1 MFFKD
6 AQKKWR
12 HSILLI
18 GRKLYVRQISY
29 VYTHLLFYFFF
40 FILFYS
46 VNYKYKNI
54 KKTKKWAFKKTG
66 YNTGM
71 GGNQKISWCIE
82 QSTREEKWC
91 VNEINFRRP
100 GLILAG
106 METEEIGPNLL
117 L

>member
-1 MFFKD
+1 METFNPVNRSETLCE
-6 AQKKWR
+6 AN
-12 HSILLI
+12 LLC
-18 GRKLYVRQISY
+18 LYTS
-29 VYTHLLFYFFF
+29 TFLL

>member
-54 KKTKKWAFKKTG
+54 KKIKKWAFKNWLQHRHRRKPENLMM
-66 YNTGM
+66 Y
-71 GGNQKISWCIE
+71 
-82 QSTREEKWC
+82 STEYQRGKMMC
-91 VNEINFRRP
+91 QRN
-100 GLILAG
+100 
-106 METEEIGPNLL
+106 
-117 L
+117 